1 MNATGDTRD
10 TRDTGEPGE
19 PGEPAAPGEGL
30 RPAAAPQCARC
41 VLMVRPA
48 SFYANPETLVTNAFQ
63 HTVAAPAADTLAAA
77 QVEFDGAATALA
89 DAGVQVVVAEAE
101 AAADTPDALYPNNW
115 FSTHA
120 DGRVLLY
127 PMAVPS
133 RRRERRP
140 ELLRSLAARHGWRIG
155 RIVDLTALEA
165 EGLYVEGTG
174 SLVLDRAAG
183 LAYAALSPRT
193 HAPAVAAACREL
205 GLEAVTFHA
214 YDLEGREVYHTNV
227 LMSVGPSLVVLA
239 STLVQPGGDLARVFD
254 ALERSGKQ
262 LLDITAEQVG
272 HFAGNVL
279 FLDGGAAGPLCALSQ
294 RAWRSLTRPQR
305 RLLER
310 HAEPVACAV
319 DTIEH
324 VGGGGIR
331 CMLAEIFLPVS

>member
-1 MNATGDTRD
+1 MKAGPDYVD
-10 TRDTGEPGE
+10 P
-19 PGEPAAPGEGL
+19 GL
-30 RPAAAPQCARC
+30 RPAAAPQCART

-48 SFYANPETLVTNAFQ
+48 AFYANPETLVTNAFQ
-63 HTVAAPAADTLAAA
+63 HVVTAPAQDTLAAA
-77 QVEFDGAATALA
+77 QAEFDGAVTTLA
-89 DAGVQVVVAEAE
+89 AAGVKVVVAEAE

-115 FSTHA
+115 FSTHP

-140 ELLRSLAARHGWRIG
+140 ELLRSLAARHGWHIE
-155 RIVDLTALEA
+155 RIVDLTALEND
-165 EGLYVEGTG
+165 GLIVEGTG
-174 SLVLDRAAG
+174 SLVIDHGAK
-183 LAYAALSPRT
+183 LAYASLSGRT
-193 HAPAVAAACREL
+193 HAPAVAVACREL

-214 YDLEGREVYHTNV
+214 HDRQGRAVYHTNV

-254 ALERSGKQ
+254 ALERTDKQ
-262 LLDITAEQVG
+262 LLDVTALQVE

-279 FLDGGAAGPLCALSQ
+279 FLDGGAAGAVCALSR
-294 RAWRSLTRPQR
+294 RAWQSLTRPQR
-305 RLLER
+305 QLLER
-310 HAEPVACAV
+310 HAKPVPCAV

-331 CMLAEIFLPVS
+331 CMLAEVFLP